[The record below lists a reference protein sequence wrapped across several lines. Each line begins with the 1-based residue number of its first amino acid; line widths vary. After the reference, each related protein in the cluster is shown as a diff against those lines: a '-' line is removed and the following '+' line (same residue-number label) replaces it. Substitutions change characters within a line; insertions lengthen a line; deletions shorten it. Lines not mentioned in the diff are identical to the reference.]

1 MRHMDAAIDEE
12 EDPMLID
19 EAEIERASDDELDD
33 EVA

>member
-1 MRHMDAAIDEE
+1 MRHMDAVVDEE
-12 EDPMLID
+12 EDPILID